1 VIAYDLFI
9 FKKLIV
15 FSFPFYRFMKSA
27 CVVQSGL
34 EAATKWILIDRL
46 LV

>member
-1 VIAYDLFI
+1 
-9 FKKLIV
+9 
-15 FSFPFYRFMKSA
+15 MKSA